1 MAELTFEKALARL
14 EEILTKLE
22 SAEASLDESLALFEE
37 GVSLSKQCNKMLDQ
51 AEQKV
56 LMFEKGE
63 DGEPVLTEFS
73 GREA

>member
-1 MAELTFEKALARL
+1 MAEITFEKALARL

-22 SAEASLDESLALFEE
+22 GAEASLDESLALFEE
-37 GVSLSKQCNKMLDQ
+37 GVALSKQCNVMLDK

-63 DGEPVLTEFS
+63 EGETTLAEFAD
-73 GREA
+73 REV

>member
-1 MAELTFEKALARL
+1 MTFEKALARL

-22 SAEASLDESLALFEE
+22 GAEVSLDESLALFEE
-37 GVSLSKQCNKMLDQ
+37 GVALSKQCNAMLDK

-63 DGEPVLTEFS
+63 EGETTLAEFAD
-73 GREA
+73 REV